1 MWKQTSD
8 SCNSLTTVTLWMW
21 NTHSSLF
28 CFTSRL
34 FATFCYWPVTLPAG
48 GRRRQD
54 GAMRAIKDQ
63 HRQRASL
70 VSTDGAKVGQFPLP
84 CKENGLGWKLVKEK
98 VKEVHFFT
106 FLVKK
111 KGWKGGFLVKVV
123 KVLVKEVHFSP
134 LLVKVRDSLVKVLVK
149 TFVRIRREG
158 GGLLKII
165 RWSLPKKQD
174 ATPAPP
180 ALDPQNS
187 PPARHRFTGIIQSG
201 HYVIMSSCRYV
212 IMPLRILL
220 ENAVYGLKE
229 IVYIIFILY
238 ILFLW
243 LLISLFP

>member
-1 MWKQTSD
+1 
-8 SCNSLTTVTLWMW
+8 MW

-48 GRRRQD
+48 GRRRRD
-54 GAMRAIKDQ
+54 GAMRAIKDLCTVSGPRWSQ
-63 HRQRASL
+63 LTVQRY
-70 VSTDGAKVGQFPLP
+70 G
-84 CKENGLGWKLVKEK
+84 KLSCPTNFWGSGESWR
-98 VKEVHFFT
+98 
-106 FLVKK
+106 KK
-111 KGWKGGFLVKVV
+111 KRKKST
-123 KVLVKEVHFSP
+123 FSP
-134 LLVKVRDSLVKVLVK
+134 LFGPFGESLVKVRESLVKVLLK

-158 GGLLKII
+158 GGLLKRI

-243 LLISLFP
+243 LLISPFFLTAWWHDDITAWWHFAS